1 MFKDTEEELRRL
13 EAELLA
19 QEEEE
24 EDWEQEDEEEVWQ
37 EPVEIN
43 ALDEDLLN
51 NRELDILLED
61 TQVFGEAGAY
71 QNHANHYGTGSNH
84 PARIYNSD
92 RLEQTPEELSD
103 ELLEEPRRNTTSLVV
118 LACLLAVGI
127 LCVAVWWLLR
137 FRGVL

>member
-24 EDWEQEDEEEVWQ
+24 EDWEEVEEEEAWQ

-71 QNHANHYGTGSNH
+71 QNHANHYGAGANN

-103 ELLEEPRRNTTSLVV
+103 ELLEEPRRNTTALVV
-118 LACLLAVGI
+118 LACLLAAGI

>member
-24 EDWEQEDEEEVWQ
+24 EDWEEADEEELWQ

-61 TQVFGEAGAY
+61 TQVFGDTGAY
-71 QNHANHYGTGSNH
+71 QNHANHYGTGADN
-84 PARIYNSD
+84 PAKIYNSD

-103 ELLEEPRRNTTSLVV
+103 ELLEEPGRNTTALVV
-118 LACLLAVGI
+118 LACLLAAGI
-127 LCVAVWWLLR
+127 LCVVLWWLLR
-137 FRGVL
+137 LRGIL